1 MRKYLFLVLF
11 LFVFI
16 NKGFSNN
23 TESFLIR
30 RLYLDVIGRVPSIE
44 EIEFHV
50 VYNKGYTTAVDWVIN
65 HPNKKTNIS
74 KEYLLSDDYK
84 NKARVKLTEE
94 EINKNIMFVTGYFK
108 HVYNEDNVKKARL
121 SLVQIASD
129 PELQSNYDTVDY
141 MANCLM
147 SRSTNLEEANK
158 LAKIFR
164 EESQQKSE
172 TESWMKVLEELLT
185 FEDVKTK

>member
-1 MRKYLFLVLF
+1 
-11 LFVFI
+11 
-16 NKGFSNN
+16 
-23 TESFLIR
+23 
-30 RLYLDVIGRVPSIE
+30 
-44 EIEFHV
+44 
-50 VYNKGYTTAVDWVIN
+50 
-65 HPNKKTNIS
+65 
-74 KEYLLSDDYK
+74 
-84 NKARVKLTEE
+84 
-94 EINKNIMFVTGYFK
+94 MFVTGYFK

-164 EESQQKSE
+164 EESKQKSE
-172 TESWMKVLEELLT
+172 IESWMKVLEELLT